1 MIFPSLGIDALQAER
16 ERLNAWLAASAEA
29 VVWPDRS
36 AECLPVE
43 GKACLHYYPPL
54 GKPAA
59 RPILL
64 VYSLVNRAQVL
75 DLAPG
80 SSFVECLQGLGH
92 PVYLLDWGRPDA
104 SDAGLSL
111 ADYVCGYLHAAAR
124 QARRHGSAR
133 TVDLLGICQGGSLA
147 LCLASLEPRV
157 FHRLVTLVTPVDFHT
172 PGDVLAELATT
183 LDLPGLLASDGNL
196 PGAVL
201 ASLFSMLR
209 PLRGA
214 ASARLP
220 WLDGGADPIKRERL
234 RRLLAWQSDYP
245 DQAGRA
251 WLEFMTGC
259 YRENRLLQGT
269 LVVDGHT
276 VDLSRIRLP
285 ILNVY
290 ARADHLV
297 PPAASQALGRAVGS
311 RRYQE
316 LAIDGGHVG
325 VFAGRHGLATVPS
338 AISRFLKGG
347 TTKSPANAQAS
358 RGFVQGHL
366 RHPDAPP

>member
-1 MIFPSLGIDALQAER
+1 MILPNLAADALQVER
-16 ERLNAWLAASAEA
+16 ERLNTLLAASSEA
-29 VVWPDRS
+29 LAWPDRS
-36 AECLPVE
+36 AARLPVE

-54 GKPAA
+54 GESVA

-64 VYSLVNRAQVL
+64 VYSLVNYAQVL

-80 SSFVECLQGLGH
+80 SSFVECLQSLGH

-111 ADYVCGYLHAAAR
+111 ADYVCGYLRTAA
-124 QARRHGSAR
+124 QQVRRHGSAR
-133 TVDLLGICQGGSLA
+133 TVNLLGICQGGSLA

-157 FHRLVTLVTPVDFHT
+157 FHSLVTLVTPVDFHT
-172 PGDVLAELATT
+172 PGDVLAELART
-183 LDLPGLLASDGNL
+183 LDLPGLLAPDGNL

-201 ASLFSMLR
+201 AGLFAMLR

-214 ASARLP
+214 GAVRTP
-220 WLDGGADPIKRERL
+220 WLDDGADSETRERL
-234 RRLLAWQSDYP
+234 RRLLAWQADYP

-251 WLEFMTGC
+251 WLEFVTAC

-269 LVVDGHT
+269 LVLDGHT
-276 VDLSRIRLP
+276 VDLRRLRLP

-316 LAIDGGHVG
+316 LAVDGGHVG
-325 VFAGRHGLATVPS
+325 VFAGRHGLASVPP
-338 AISRFLKGG
+338 AISRFMEVRP
-347 TTKSPANAQAS
+347 TKKP
-358 RGFVQGHL
+358 H
-366 RHPDAPP
+366 

>member
-1 MIFPSLGIDALQAER
+1 MILPGLAADALQAER
-16 ERLNAWLAASAEA
+16 ERLNALQGAAAEPLA
-29 VVWPDRS
+29 WPERS
-36 AECLPVE
+36 AERLPVE
-43 GKACLHYYPPL
+43 GKASLHYYPP
-54 GKPAA
+54 PDQSVA

-64 VYSLVNRAQVL
+64 VYSLVNRPQVL

-111 ADYVCGYLHAAAR
+111 ADYVCGYLRAAV
-124 QARRHGSAR
+124 QQVRRHGSAR
-133 TVDLLGICQGGSLA
+133 TVDLIGICQGGTLA
-147 LCLASLEPRV
+147 LCLASLEPRSL
-157 FHRLVTLVTPVDFHT
+157 HRLVMLVTPVDFLT
-172 PGDVLAELATT
+172 PGDVLAELAGT
-183 LDLPGLLASDGNL
+183 LDLPSLLAPDGNL
-196 PGAVL
+196 PGVVL
-201 ASLFSMLR
+201 ASLFSLLR

-214 ASARLP
+214 NAARLP
-220 WLDGGADPIKRERL
+220 WLEGGADPEKRQRL

-251 WLEFMTGC
+251 WLEFVTGF

-269 LVVDGHT
+269 LVLDGHT
-276 VDLSRIRLP
+276 VDLHRVRRP

-297 PPAASQALGRAVGS
+297 PPAASQALRRAVGG

-316 LAIDGGHVG
+316 LAIEGGHMG
-325 VFAGRHGLATVPS
+325 VFAGRRGLATVPS

-347 TTKSPANAQAS
+347 AAKKP
-358 RGFVQGHL
+358 R
-366 RHPDAPP
+366 